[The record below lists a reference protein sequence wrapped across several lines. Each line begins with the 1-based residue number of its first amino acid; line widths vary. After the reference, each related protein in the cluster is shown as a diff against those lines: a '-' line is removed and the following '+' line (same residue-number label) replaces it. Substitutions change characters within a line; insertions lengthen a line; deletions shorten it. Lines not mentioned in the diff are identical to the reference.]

1 MKTIAVDFDGLLC
14 ENKYPKIGNPK
25 WSVINRLK
33 GVSGFNKV
41 VLWTCRRGKELE
53 QALDACEQWG
63 LRIDRVN
70 ENSPEVIKRFGS
82 DPRKLVAMEYWDD
95 RAVNPVAVQ
104 RLIDKIQDK
113 MEAEPENEQVLQE
126 VLWLIEKE
134 LGV

>member
-1 MKTIAVDFDGLLC
+1 M
-14 ENKYPKIGNPK
+14 
-25 WSVINRLK
+25 INRLK

-53 QALDACEQWG
+53 QALDACKQWG